1 MRVMASSKDL
11 DAGLLRR
18 MAELGGLK
26 LPADRAEKLLPLAK
40 ALLKSCEKLE
50 TLDLEAKGGAGSLAP
65 WGGLE

>member
-1 MRVMASSKDL
+1 MAASKNL
-11 DAGLLRR
+11 DVDLLRR

-26 LPADRAEKLLPLAK
+26 LPARRAEKLLPLAK

-50 TLDLEAKGGAGSLAP
+50 ALDLEAKGGAGSLAP

>member
-1 MRVMASSKDL
+1 MASKVL
-11 DAGLLRR
+11 DADQLRR

-50 TLDLEAKGGAGSLAP
+50 ALDLEAKGGAGSLAP